1 MWRMSLSLRHHLPRT
16 IWHDD
21 SGLKNFGMVGEFMIF
36 NEPRTP
42 SGLSLDFVC
51 LKFLVI
57 AELYLVGGTSS
68 IGCMVTCV
76 SALMQIDSQDMLQGI
91 NI

>member
-36 NEPRTP
+36 SDPRTP
-42 SGLSLDFVC
+42 SRLSPRFRVP
-51 LKFLVI
+51 KFLVI
-57 AELYLVGGTSS
+57 AELYLVGGTFSV
-68 IGCMVTCV
+68 GCSVTCV
-76 SALMQIDSQDMLQGI
+76 PALMQFDSQHMLQDI
-91 NI
+91 NF